1 MLLAQV
7 LLHRGR
13 AFESAAAAAIWWNCF
28 HNSANFFILIR
39 YSEWKESF
47 VVELPDDS
55 WLFCWATLLLAG

>member
-13 AFESAAAAAIWWNCF
+13 AFESAAAAAIWVELFSQFRKLF
-28 HNSANFFILIR
+28 HPYC

-55 WLFCWATLLLAG
+55 WLSCWATLLLAG